1 MVDNIVRCKKCI
13 TPDSLPS
20 VSLDKDG
27 VCNFCRRYE
36 TLDSKMHDNYYIV
49 KKLEFEKII
58 KRVKK
63 LNKTY
68 DVLIPLSGGKDST
81 YALYICSKV
90 YKLKCLCV
98 TFDNGFLS
106 DFAKKNIENATNAAG
121 ADHFFF
127 RPNRNK
133 INNLYRLFLRKS
145 GTFCPVCMRGIEACT
160 QLIFD
165 KFKTP
170 LFVTGTGR
178 RVTYLSMIPEIF
190 QGGDLSFFKNV
201 MKNESFFDDLGS
213 ISYSHLSKQLNKI
226 KELLSRLLGLH
237 PSSIGFYTCYIA
249 LYDYFEPSYD
259 EIRSIIVQELGWKNP
274 DEAFEHMD
282 CLLHDI
288 SLYIQTIRFPELTKK
303 TLYHSNLIRLGL
315 MSRDEAMEA
324 ESQLNREKKEP
335 KILESFLNEIGLN
348 KDDFLSS
355 VRDWRETDKFRNKFD
370 QGARRFYRRTLGK
383 E

>member
-1 MVDNIVRCKKCI
+1 MVENIVRCKKCI

-20 VSLDKDG
+20 VSLDEDG
-27 VCNFCRRYE
+27 ICNFCRRSE
-36 TLDSKMHDNYYIV
+36 KLDSKMHANYYDV
-49 KKLEFEKII
+49 KKLEFENII

-68 DVLIPLSGGKDST
+68 DALIPLSGGKDST

-106 DFAKKNIENATNAAG
+106 EFAKLNIENATNAAG

-133 INNLYRLFLRKS
+133 LNNHYGLFLRKS
-145 GTFCPVCMRGIEACT
+145 GTFCPVCMRGIQAGT

-170 LFVTGTGR
+170 LFITGTGR

-201 MKNESFFDDLGS
+201 IRNESCFNDLRGIHYS
-213 ISYSHLSKQLNKI
+213 PISRQYNKI
-226 KELLSRLLGLH
+226 KEQFSRLLGFH
-237 PSSIGFYTCYIA
+237 PRLIGFYTYYIA
-249 LYDYFEPSYD
+249 LYDYFEPSFD
-259 EIRSIIVQELGWKNP
+259 EIRSIIMRELGWKNP
-274 DEAFEHMD
+274 DDEFEHMD
-282 CLLHDI
+282 CLFHDI
-288 SLYIQTIRFPELTKK
+288 PLYIQTIRFPELTQK

-315 MSRDEAMEA
+315 MSRDEAMET

-335 KILESFLNEIGLN
+335 KNLELFLNEIGLN
-348 KDDFLSS
+348 KDDFLRY

-370 QGARRFYRRTLGK
+370 QGARRFYRRILGK